1 MFEAVVVCVDYADF
15 LGLTLPRMLACFD
28 ELAVVTVGEDEQTQ
42 ALARSHGARLVV
54 SPRRNFKGLAFNL
67 PALLNDGFA
76 ALRKSGWLVKLDA
89 DIYLPPGFERSM
101 RETMTDPDKLYGAQR
116 FFAEDRASF
125 TRFCEQGDW
134 DLLEPPYESLDAAL
148 GFFQGFHAE
157 TPHLAGRPTYYE
169 EQRYVGPSQTN
180 DRLFR
185 AAFPEQ
191 GVRVLS
197 DPVVH
202 LGLDAIGT
210 NWRGRV
216 SPRFE

>member
-28 ELAVVTVGEDEQTQ
+28 GVTVVTVAQDEETQT
-42 ALARSHGARLVV
+42 LVHEHHARLVI
-54 SPRRNFKGLAFNL
+54 SSRRNFMGLNFNL

-76 ALRKSGWLVKLDA
+76 ASHKRGWLVKLDA
-89 DIYLPPGFERSM
+89 DIYLPSGFDRVM

-116 FFAEDRASF
+116 YFAEDRATF
-125 TRFCEQGDW
+125 LRFCEQEDW
-134 DLLEPPYESLDAAL
+134 SLLEPPYESTDAAL

-185 AAFPEQ
+185 AAFPEE
-191 GVRVLS
+191 GVGVLAN
-197 DPVVH
+197 PVVH

-210 NWRGRV
+210 NWKGRV
-216 SPRFE
+216 SARFE